1 MTGLAH
7 NPLPPD
13 ELDEP
18 ESVDDYLDR
27 VYWAKVARIKK
38 LVEGEGMELEAALD
52 KVLFTPPIIMLT
64 RLREEAMKYYGKGKK

>member
-13 ELDEP
+13 EPDAPVSIE
-18 ESVDDYLDR
+18 DYLVQ
-27 VYWAKVARIKK
+27 VYQAKVARIKR
-38 LVEGEGMELEAALD
+38 LVEGDGMELEAALD

-64 RLREEAMKYYGKGKK
+64 RLREEAMAYYGKGKR